1 MSNAMQQAMNLL
13 GQTAMP
19 MIGAAVFPDTMTIT
33 AETTTVGSGGGV
45 IKSGTS
51 NDYSN
56 VPVAYKPL
64 SAYKRAAYAD
74 RLVSSEGYELTV
86 PTHTSTGTRINLD
99 PKTHKLVVNARTSP
113 GDEPQKTFRIIAIGD
128 VSGVVYEV
136 VADREN

>member
-1 MSNAMQQAMNLL
+1 MQQVVNLL
-13 GQTAMP
+13 GQTVVP
-19 MIGAAVFPDTMTIT
+19 MIGAAAFPDTMTIT
-33 AETTTVGSGGGV
+33 AETTTQGTGGGQV
-45 IKSGTS
+45 KSGTTNAYTS
-51 NDYSN
+51 

-113 GDEPQKTFRIIAIGD
+113 GDEPQKTFRIIAVGD
-128 VSGVVYEV
+128 DSGVVFEV
-136 VADREN
+136 VCDKEN